1 MPTALLLL
9 PLAIALAVAGPRLG
23 DRAVAMSGWLGWVV
37 AGGILLGLPSIPP
50 HSALDYR
57 MVLAPLLLV
66 PMLATRRWAVA
77 GLTLAAVLLLGF
89 GLQSLWGR
97 LSVWESAAI
106 GTLTLA
112 GLLGLN
118 TLVERPQRAWVVP
131 LLGIGVGIVLALN
144 HSVRL
149 GMEALVIG
157 GVALCLQGHAALNR
171 GALLALAGVLA
182 AGCAYAEALPSL
194 ALILCSALSIG
205 VLRQRSVALQVL
217 GAGLPL
223 VVACVPG
230 LIDLMRSPL

>member
-1 MPTALLLL
+1 
-9 PLAIALAVAGPRLG
+9 
-23 DRAVAMSGWLGWVV
+23 MSGWLGWVV
-37 AGGILLGLPSIPP
+37 AGGILLGLPSLPP

-66 PMLATRRWAVA
+66 PMLAPRR
-77 GLTLAAVLLLGF
+77 LTVGALALAAALLLGF

-97 LSVWESAAI
+97 LPLWESAAI
-106 GTLTLA
+106 GALTLA
-112 GLLGLN
+112 GLLGVDAL
-118 TLVERPQRAWVVP
+118 LARPQRPWVLP
-131 LLGIGVGIVLALN
+131 MLGIGVGIVLALN

-171 GALLALAGVLA
+171 GALLALVGVLA

-194 ALILCSALSIG
+194 PLILCSALSIG
-205 VLRQRSVALQVL
+205 VLRERAAFLQVL
-217 GAGLPL
+217 GVALPL

-230 LIDLMRSPL
+230 LIELTTSPI